1 MERRPNDKKAARRA
15 AWRRRLQLETFE
27 QSNARRA
34 RRREQYRRRLNVE
47 TAEKTAARRAAKR
60 EYERLRRSQNRRA
73 AQFEAALA
81 DVADI
86 SDTVTT
92 HNCGS
97 LRLECKHC
105 GAKFFDSERLVN
117 SSQSNPKFSLCC
129 GDGKVKLWTI
139 PDPPGTIGRSA
150 D

>member
-1 MERRPNDKKAARRA
+1 MESRPNDKKAARQA

-47 TAEKTAARRAAKR
+47 TAEQTAARRAAQR

-73 AQFEAALA
+73 GWAAQFEAALA
-81 DVADI
+81 YNNMSDVADI
-86 SDTVTT
+86 SDTVAT

-105 GAKFFDSERLVN
+105 GAKFFDSERFVN
-117 SSQSNPKFSLCC
+117 SSLSKCCLQSFEL
-129 GDGKVKLWTI
+129 
-139 PDPPGTIGRSA
+139 
-150 D
+150 

>member
-1 MERRPNDKKAARRA
+1 MESRPNDKKAARRA

-81 DVADI
+81 YHSVA
-86 SDTVTT
+86 
-92 HNCGS
+92 
-97 LRLECKHC
+97 R
-105 GAKFFDSERLVN
+105 
-117 SSQSNPKFSLCC
+117 
-129 GDGKVKLWTI
+129 
-139 PDPPGTIGRSA
+139 
-150 D
+150 